1 MVNVFIADDHAL
13 IREGLKKTLKAEPDL
28 VVAGEASNAHEL
40 LQALRQ
46 QPVDVILLDISMPGE
61 SGLDALKDLKQQYPH
76 LPVLILSVHPEHRF
90 AVRAL
95 KAGAAG
101 YVTKDTAVEELVQAI
116 RKIVGGGKYVS
127 VSLAEKLVEELES
140 KGDKLP
146 HENLSDREF
155 QVMRMLAAGKTRNEI
170 ADELSISLSTVNTYR
185 NRILEKMR
193 VQTNADLTRYAIEH
207 GLIE

>member
-13 IREGLKKTLKAEPDL
+13 IREGLKKTLKAEPDM
-28 VVAGEASNAHEL
+28 VVAGEASNAVEL
-40 LQALRQ
+40 FQALRQ
-46 QPVDVILLDISMPGE
+46 NPVDIVLLDISMPGE
-61 SGLDALKDLKQQYPH
+61 SGLDALKEIKQEYPH

-116 RKIVGGGKYVS
+116 RKTFAGGKYVS
-127 VSLAEKLVEELES
+127 VSLAEKLVEELET
-140 KGDKLP
+140 GDKLP
-146 HENLSDREF
+146 HEILSDREF

>member
-13 IREGLKKTLKAEPDL
+13 IREGLKKTLKGEPDL

-40 LQALRQ
+40 FQALRH

-61 SGLDALKDLKQQYPH
+61 SGLDALKELKQQYPH

-140 KGDKLP
+140 GGDKLP

-185 NRILEKMR
+185 NRILEKMKM
-193 VQTNADLTRYAIEH
+193 QTNADLTRYAIEH

>member
-1 MVNVFIADDHAL
+1 MVNVFIADDHEL
-13 IREGLKKTLKAEPDL
+13 IREGLKKTLKAEPDML
-28 VVAGEASNAHEL
+28 VAGEAANAAEL
-40 LQALRQ
+40 FRALRQ
-46 QPVDVILLDISMPGE
+46 NPVDIVLLDISMPGE
-61 SGLDALKDLKQQYPH
+61 SGLEALKEIKRQHPQ

-116 RKIVGGGKYVS
+116 RKIVAGGKYVS
-127 VSLAEKLVEELES
+127 ISLAEKLVEELET
-140 KGDKLP
+140 GDKLP

-185 NRILEKMR
+185 NRIMEKMR
-193 VQTNADLTRYAIEH
+193 MQTNTDLTRYAVEH